1 VDQPAAAEV
10 VPKKRSDEK
19 HNLQAAPAKKVKTDA
34 HHDVHVQKKRAA
46 SPNPIPK
53 PIHHLKH
60 KAVPKPIRPVNHGKP
75 AAKRSPVRPAGGNKR
90 HGKELPGPKDAKH

>member
-1 VDQPAAAEV
+1 MNQPAAAKV
-10 VPKKRSDEK
+10 VPKKRSEEK
-19 HNLQAAPAKKVKTDA
+19 PSHQAAPVKKVKTDA

-53 PIHHLKH
+53 PIPHLKQ

-75 AAKRSPVRPAGGNKR
+75 AAKRSPVQPAGGNKR
-90 HGKELPGPKDAKH
+90 NGKELPGHKKN